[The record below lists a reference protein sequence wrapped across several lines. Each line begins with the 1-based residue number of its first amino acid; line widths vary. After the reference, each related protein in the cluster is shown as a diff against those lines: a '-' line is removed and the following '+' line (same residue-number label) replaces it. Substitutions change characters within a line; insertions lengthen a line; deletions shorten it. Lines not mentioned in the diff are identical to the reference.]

1 MEKKKTFKND
11 RPIYIVGRSEV
22 VRLDDVYKDV
32 YTYQVSNERNNYSD
46 QELINICTPIAETK
60 NCYFIFT
67 DNRLAFCM
75 PQSVLKKLFV

>member
-1 MEKKKTFKND
+1 MFKND

-46 QELINICTPIAETK
+46 QELINICTP
-60 NCYFIFT
+60 NSR
-67 DNRLAFCM
+67 D
-75 PQSVLKKLFV
+75 KKLLFYFYW

>member
-1 MEKKKTFKND
+1 MEKKKMFKND
-11 RPIYIVGRSEV
+11 RPIYIVGRAEV

-60 NCYFIFT
+60 I
-67 DNRLAFCM
+67 
-75 PQSVLKKLFV
+75 VILFLLIIDY